1 MKINVNRPRIVNNEI
16 SLDIHVPKS
25 EVKQIKVYFETVDIS
40 LSGVKFKTDPVAL
53 RRLEMQTCIPETFY
67 FETASNDF
75 LQINGPQLNEYY
87 KEIKILLG
95 RRYLRMQDMHIHI
108 RHLSAIYTHSFV
120 TSCFN
125 HALTSVDG
133 YNHSLNII

>member
-75 LQINGPQLNEYY
+75 LQINENF
-87 KEIKILLG
+87 
-95 RRYLRMQDMHIHI
+95 I
-108 RHLSAIYTHSFV
+108 R
-120 TSCFN
+120 
-125 HALTSVDG
+125 
-133 YNHSLNII
+133 